1 MTEWPKKITTWQE
14 GDTGFMSVPFTW
26 LLPEA
31 RGRLQQQDMFAK
43 HWTVGGPAVRLMSKY
58 LEGIEGVTIGGDM
71 PGVLQRV
78 NPMATRTTVGCP
90 NRCKYCGIGQ
100 RKIEGEFKELDVWPD
115 LPIICDNNLLAA
127 SVEHFDRVID
137 RLVKWGWCDFNQGLD
152 VRRLEAYHARRIAE
166 IKSPIVRLAL
176 DVNNARSTW
185 RYAIAL
191 LQNAGITKRN
201 IRTYVLCGFEAT
213 PEEDW
218 DRCEFVAFC
227 KLNAY
232 PMWYHALDALE
243 ANVVTPE
250 QKQYGWTDAERR
262 NLMGWH
268 YRHRGHRG
276 PLKKAG

>member
-14 GDTGFMSVPFTW
+14 GDAGFMSVPFTW

-31 RGRLQQQDMFAK
+31 RGRLQQRDMFTK
-43 HWTVGGPAVRLMSKY
+43 HWTVGGPAVQLMPEY
-58 LEGIEGVTIGGDM
+58 LHGIEGVTIGGDM

-90 NRCKYCGIGQ
+90 NRCKFCGIGQ
-100 RKIEGEFKELDVWPD
+100 RKIEGAFRELDDWPD

-127 SVEHFDRVID
+127 SHRHFYWVIN

-152 VRRLEAYHARRIAE
+152 AAKLTGYHAHEIAK
-166 IKSPIVRLAL
+166 IKKPIVRLAL
-176 DVNNARSTW
+176 DSDDRRGTWENAVRNL
-185 RYAIAL
+185 RR
-191 LQNAGITKRN
+191 AGIAKRQ
-201 IRTYVLCGFEAT
+201 IRTFVLCGFRST
-213 PEEDW
+213 PEENW
-218 DRCEFVAFC
+218 GRCEFVSA
-227 KLNAY
+227 LGYDAY

-250 QKQYGWTDAERR
+250 QAQYGWTDAERR